1 MVTKQDIEKYYTV
14 HPAGVV
20 NSRNTGRQ
28 LVGKV
33 DRYGYRVLCLSLDCG
48 VKYIPVHRL
57 VAICHLTGIGS
68 QINHKD
74 GDKLNND
81 VSNLEWCTAQE
92 NTQHAYDNGLA
103 TAWNKGKTGVYSE
116 EQLGRMKVN
125 QPNRKPVSLFK
136 DGYALDDYDSIR
148 DLCEKMGF
156 DRRTAMRV
164 LKGEPGYNTIKG
176 YKINY
181 Q

>member
-1 MVTKQDIEKYYTV
+1 MITKQDIEKYYTV
-14 HPAGVV
+14 HPTGAV
-20 NSRNTGRQ
+20 NSRNTVRQ
-28 LVGKV
+28 FVGKV

-48 VKYIPVHRL
+48 VKHIPVHRL
-57 VAICHLTGIGS
+57 VAICHLTGSGS

-81 VSNLEWCTAQE
+81 VSNLEWCTPQE

-125 QPNRKPVSLFK
+125 QPNRKPVMASNGVDEYK
-136 DGYALDDYDSIR
+136 YDSLR
-148 DLCEKMGF
+148 AMCEEMGF
-156 DRRTAMRV
+156 DRRIAMRV
-164 LKGEPGYNTIKG
+164 LKGEANYNSIKG
-176 YKINY
+176 FKINY